1 MSSFFPLFC
10 PPPLF
15 VDKGVVGD
23 DTPDKQRGDVRI
35 THLYGLLHII
45 KKDKVNKYGL
55 QETVCRK
62 AGFR

>member
-1 MSSFFPLFC
+1 M
-10 PPPLF
+10 
-15 VDKGVVGD
+15 
-23 DTPDKQRGDVRI
+23 